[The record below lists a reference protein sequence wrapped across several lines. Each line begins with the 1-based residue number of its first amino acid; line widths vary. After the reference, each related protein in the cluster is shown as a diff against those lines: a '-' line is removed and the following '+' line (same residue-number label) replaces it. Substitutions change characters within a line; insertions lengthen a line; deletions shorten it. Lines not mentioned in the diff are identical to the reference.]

1 MPPKSKK
8 QKMYLDKASRARLS
22 KGALGIDDTQQPT
35 ASGDVVT
42 DDPSAS
48 TSSVELEGSPE
59 PSDGSYS
66 PTEDMQE
73 EAGAAVEQ
81 FVEDWVLSLNH
92 EDTISLS
99 LFLTFHLAQLL
110 NFTSTKAA
118 EYAAI
123 MVGKSD
129 RTIRQWRADF
139 EANKAIPD
147 SQQGHYQR
155 TGVLW
160 SAKSLNTKV
169 SKYVRENA
177 NIKGHPNL
185 TTHSFCRWVNDE
197 LLPNEIL
204 EPGFPRRVSVET
216 ARRWLHELGF
226 ESLSSGMGIF
236 FDGHERDDVIAARK
250 VFLDEMAMIGFLHP
264 DHAPTPEAARAF
276 PTSIPL
282 ASAERRE
289 KTVVFFHNESTF

>member
-1 MPPKSKK
+1 M
-8 QKMYLDKASRARLS
+8 
-22 KGALGIDDTQQPT
+22 
-35 ASGDVVT
+35 
-42 DDPSAS
+42 
-48 TSSVELEGSPE
+48 ELEGSPE

-66 PTEDMQE
+66 PTEAMQE
-73 EAGAAVEQ
+73 EAGAAVEL
-81 FVEDWVLSLNH
+81 FMELSLNR

-118 EYAAI
+118 EYATI

-139 EANKAIPD
+139 EVNKAIPG

-155 TGVLW
+155 TGVLR

-177 NIKGHPNL
+177 NVKGRPNL
-185 TTHSFCRWVNDE
+185 TTHSFCRLVNDE

-204 EPGFPRRVSVET
+204 EPGFPRRVS
-216 ARRWLHELGF
+216 
-226 ESLSSGMGIF
+226 
-236 FDGHERDDVIAARK
+236 
-250 VFLDEMAMIGFLHP
+250 
-264 DHAPTPEAARAF
+264 
-276 PTSIPL
+276 
-282 ASAERRE
+282 
-289 KTVVFFHNESTF
+289 